1 MGLYQPSE
9 AIGDSD
15 VNLPPL
21 CSHNSKATLT
31 KLPLVLI
38 QGVCVCTSGTTGTSD
53 KSMCKGKDEKH
64 ADSYFK
70 EEEEEE
76 ERNSTKDCTLA
87 LSPHLSSRNR
97 HLAINN

>member
-1 MGLYQPSE
+1 
-9 AIGDSD
+9 
-15 VNLPPL
+15 
-21 CSHNSKATLT
+21 
-31 KLPLVLI
+31 
-38 QGVCVCTSGTTGTSD
+38 
-53 KSMCKGKDEKH
+53 MCKGKDQKH